1 MTAITELETIP
12 DPARTMEGLRDTGY
26 TFETAVAD
34 LVDNSIAADATKI
47 DVRVQLDL
55 YGQVR
60 LSITD
65 DGVGMHRED
74 LVHAMTYGSPVRRDP
89 ASLGKFGLGLKTA
102 STAFCR
108 RLSVVSRPSGD
119 TAAVMA
125 TWDLDHVIRTGKWL
139 LQISDEP
146 DAEAV
151 AHLDEIAAEGRGT
164 VVLWDKVD
172 RLLPDYKSTGASHHK
187 KNALSKKCSMLLD
200 HLAMTYQ
207 RFLDRK
213 DRRARNVQL
222 TVNGNVVEPWDP
234 FQTGVSE
241 LVAQETR
248 LVDLGEGGDDGEAEF
263 TVRAFILPRREEFPA
278 AEMAKA
284 AKLSSNKQGLY
295 IYREQRLL
303 HAAGWLKMFKN
314 EPHGTL
320 LRVEFSFNH
329 RLDRAFHLDIKKS
342 QILLN
347 DTLWNWAPWS
357 VWLRDQFLTAPRR
370 EANRRYREGKRVLR
384 KDVKDRSRDAHDA
397 SNKSIG
403 AKEAEIGGPEVD
415 IQDLAS
421 GKVTVSNAYG
431 DHSLKLKISS
441 ASKPGEVF
449 VVPADDVTDGM
460 LFEPALVE
468 MHKAVRINTQHPYY
482 HKMYVPNFDRSVTV
496 QGMDALLWALCVAE
510 LRTTAVRTEEAFKD
524 MRYEVSRILRKLVEG
539 LPEPD
544 LSEDAD
550 AA

>member
-1 MTAITELETIP
+1 MTAITELQAIP

-74 LVHAMTYGSPVRRDP
+74 LVHAMTYGSPARRDP

-108 RLSVVSRPSGD
+108 RLSVVSRPSRD
-119 TAAVMA
+119 TPSVMA
-125 TWDLDHVIRTGKWL
+125 TWDLDHVIRKGKWL

-151 AHLDEIAAEGRGT
+151 AHLDDIAAESRGT
-164 VVLWDKVD
+164 VVVWDKVD
-172 RLLPDYKSTGASHHK
+172 RLLPDYKSAGALHHK
-187 KNALSKKCSMLLD
+187 KKALNKKCSTLLD

-207 RFLDRK
+207 RFLDRR
-213 DRRARNVQL
+213 DPRARNVRL
-222 TVNGNVVEPWDP
+222 TLNGSVVGPWDP

-241 LVAQETR
+241 LVASETR
-248 LVDLGEGGDDGEAEF
+248 LVELGDGGDDDEDGEAEF
-263 TVRAFILPRREEFPA
+263 TVRAFILPRREEFPTT
-278 AEMAKA
+278 EMATA

-342 QILLN
+342 TILLN
-347 DTLWNWAPWS
+347 DTLWA
-357 VWLRDQFLTAPRR
+357 WLKDQFLTAPRR
-370 EANRRYREGKRVLR
+370 EANRRYREGKR
-384 KDVKDRSRDAHDA
+384 KAVKARSRDAHDA

-415 IQDLAS
+415 VQDLAAS
-421 GKVTVSNAYG
+421 KVTVSNSYG
-431 DHSLKLKISS
+431 NHSLKLKISS
-441 ASKPGEVF
+441 ASRPGEVF

-482 HKMYVPNFDRSVTV
+482 HKMYVPEPSIAALRYREWTRCSGRFAWQSWGQRRSKPKRRS
-496 QGMDALLWALCVAE
+496 
-510 LRTTAVRTEEAFKD
+510 RTCGTR
-524 MRYEVSRILRKLVEG
+524 SREYCG
-539 LPEPD
+539 
-544 LSEDAD
+544 S
-550 AA
+550 